1 MTLLTRKE
9 FLLKS
14 AVIIKCLSPET
25 YQKIRHLPQLNN
37 WNLCQNKSY
46 MLYSLLSDTLLALF
60 QSKEH

>member
-14 AVIIKCLSPET
+14 AVTIKCLSPET

-37 WNLCQNKSY
+37 WNLRQNKSY
-46 MLYSLLSDTLLALF
+46 MLYSLLSDTL
-60 QSKEH
+60 